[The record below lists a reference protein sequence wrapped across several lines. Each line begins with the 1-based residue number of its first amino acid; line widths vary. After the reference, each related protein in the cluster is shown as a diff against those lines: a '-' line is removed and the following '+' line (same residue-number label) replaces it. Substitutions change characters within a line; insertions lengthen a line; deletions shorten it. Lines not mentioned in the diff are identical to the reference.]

1 MPLRESFT
9 EALKAAMKSGQTART
24 STLRMILAGLK
35 DADIAAR
42 PKDPVPEAEIL
53 ALLRRMVKSRQESVV
68 LYRQG
73 NRLDLVDKEAAEIK
87 VIEEFLPPEMDA
99 KELAQAVDRAV
110 AETGAAGPK
119 DTGKVMAALKAAFP
133 GRIDLSR
140 AAQLLKARLQS

>member
-9 EALKAAMKSGQTART
+9 EALKAAMKSGQPART

-35 DADIAAR
+35 DVDIAAR

-53 ALLRRMVKSRQESVV
+53 AMLRRMVRSRQESVV

-73 NRLDLVDKEAAEIK
+73 NRLDLVEKETAEIK
-87 VIEEFLPPEMDA
+87 VIEEFLPPKMDA
-99 KELAQAVDRAV
+99 RELAQAVDRAV
-110 AETGAAGPK
+110 AETGAAGPR
-119 DTGKVMAALKAAFP
+119 DTGKVMAALKVAYP